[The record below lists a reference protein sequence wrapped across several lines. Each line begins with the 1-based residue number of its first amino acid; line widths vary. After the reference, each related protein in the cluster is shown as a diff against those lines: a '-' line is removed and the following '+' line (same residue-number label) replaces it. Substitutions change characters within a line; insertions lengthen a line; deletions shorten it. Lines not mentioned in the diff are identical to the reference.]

1 MLAYFSFFNVG
12 IMQKSVQKARCN
24 QQVLSTA
31 SLGSCKTHGGGGG
44 LLEPTSSWAPFLE
57 FFFYAFR
64 MIFDASGRPTL
75 VVSRRAPGAELFLG
89 SSLGPIFYVFDDF
102 YELLMLFRVC
112 GLTIFD
118 CFSKQNGIMY
128 FNDPS
133 LDAPKLIDF
142 GLF

>member
-1 MLAYFSFFNVG
+1 MHPEGQPWS
-12 IMQKSVQKARCN
+12 SP
-24 QQVLSTA
+24 
-31 SLGSCKTHGGGGG
+31 GG
-44 LLEPTSSWAPFLE
+44 LLEPSSSWAPVWDP
-57 FFFYAFR
+57 YS
-64 MIFDASGRPTL
+64 MC
-75 VVSRRAPGAELFLG
+75 
-89 SSLGPIFYVFDDF
+89 FDDF
-102 YELLMLFRVC
+102 YEFLMLFRVC